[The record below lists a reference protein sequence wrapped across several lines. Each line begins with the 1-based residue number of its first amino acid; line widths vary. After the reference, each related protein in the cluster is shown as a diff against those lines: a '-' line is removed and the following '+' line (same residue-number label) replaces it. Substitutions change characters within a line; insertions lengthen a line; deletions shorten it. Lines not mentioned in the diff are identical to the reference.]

1 MCARTRGKKV
11 TMLCKNCGNS
21 LIPGAAFCGVC
32 GTKADVSEFVAD
44 ATAAVAE
51 APQQVAA
58 AVEQPVAQAA
68 AYVEQPVQQA
78 AAYVEAAPQQV
89 AAAVEQPVQQAQQQ
103 FDPDATVMMYQRAV
117 QQPVEQPVQ
126 QPVYQQPVP
135 PVQQPVQQPVYQ
147 QPAQQPVYQ
156 QPAQQPVYQQPV
168 QQPVYQQPVPQ
179 AQPAQPEAPA
189 KKKKSKGAVIV
200 ISLLLILVILA
211 GSWVAYLTFFDK
223 HGVKNYAGI
232 DWNFADFTQ
241 LDKEQNEKFLELVDR
256 VNTGILNNSARQLRK
271 GINPGAVDYVS
282 NSFGCKDA
290 DDFLTF
296 CLDDLADCGDNL
308 SASAKAYLRYEIKDC
323 DSLASKLK
331 EKCNAEFDVSEAY
344 LVECVSTYR
353 GSKSSKAVKD
363 TYVFMK
369 DGDGEWSLVLL
380 GKNGIKE
387 LGID

>member
-1 MCARTRGKKV
+1 MEQPVAQ
-11 TMLCKNCGNS
+11 
-21 LIPGAAFCGVC
+21 AAAYVE
-32 GTKADVSEFVAD
+32 A
-44 ATAAVAE
+44 

-103 FDPDATVMMYQRAV
+103 FDPDATVMMYQRPV

-147 QPAQQPVYQ
+147 QSAQQPVYQ

-179 AQPAQPEAPA
+179 AQPAQSAQPEAPA

-256 VNTGILNNSARQLRK
+256 VNTGILNNSVRQLRK